1 MKIAVRLFLSSML
14 FALGIAGAY
23 AWSTRDIVGTVL
35 LAMMAVAMIFVA
47 GYIVV
52 AEKESNLAS
61 DAPKASPLDLVG
73 ESMGTFTLESYWP
86 ILGAAATALLLLGV
100 VFLPGPSATAA
111 LVASAL
117 LFFAIRFMVR
127 EST

>member
-23 AWSTRDIVGTVL
+23 AWATRDIVGTIL
-35 LAMMAVAMIFVA
+35 LGMMAVAMIFVA
-47 GYIVV
+47 GYILV
-52 AEKESNLAS
+52 AEKEANLAS
-61 DAPKASPLDLVG
+61 DAQNARPTELTG
-73 ESMGTFTLESYWP
+73 EILGVFTTESYWP

-111 LVASAL
+111 LVASAM
-117 LFFAIRFMVR
+117 LFFAIRFMIR

>member
-1 MKIAVRLFLSSML
+1 ML

-23 AWSTRDIVGTVL
+23 VWATRDVVGTVL
-35 LAMMAVAMIFVA
+35 LSMMAVAMIVVA
-47 GYIVV
+47 AYIVV

-61 DAPKASPLDLVG
+61 DAPKVRPEELTG
-73 ESMGTFTLESYWP
+73 EVLGAFTMESYWP
-86 ILGAAATALLLLGV
+86 ILGAAATALLVLGV

-111 LVASAL
+111 LIASAL
-117 LFFAIRFMVR
+117 LFFAIRFMIR